1 MEQRPPSTAAS
12 STTASSTSS
21 AKSWPLPVNIA
32 RRHRAPTNP
41 FDTDPFEM
49 GSLSTSTSRA
59 ELYSPHS
66 TPPPT
71 ASSQRSTQSS
81 LRSTARQLATS
92 HVAPRAP
99 ATARLNG
106 VEHQLFL
113 FANLDQLSMAVL
125 RQRAMRLRD
134 VLEKPAKERNLAMPF
149 GAHGAPLPADRR
161 ILQAFILDAQLVLV
175 RLAGHDAKKEWSVSS
190 AFGAPADLTTVTSA
204 SLLEKNQWAERN
216 QHDVLTPL
224 GMGWQEAVAEGRIS
238 EAPLASPRM
247 ASYHQHHAGSGGG
260 AAAAGGAR
268 GGARSGSSCQASSSS
283 LRGSASAVSLAS
295 SAAYSSRPSTAPAP
309 PANHEGGGASSDECA
324 HGGASP
330 GERASPRYRQAE
342 ALPDVSLPVMR

>member
-1 MEQRPPSTAAS
+1 MEEEQRPPSTAAS
-12 STTASSTSS
+12 STGSTTASST
-21 AKSWPLPVNIA
+21 KSWPLPVNIA

-59 ELYSPHS
+59 ELYSPNS

-71 ASSQRSTQSS
+71 ASSNRSTQSS
-81 LRSTARQLATS
+81 LRSTAKQQ
-92 HVAPRAP
+92 APTAP
-99 ATARLNG
+99 ATVRLNG
-106 VEHQLFL
+106 ADHQTFL

-134 VLEKPAKERNLAMPF
+134 VLEKPAKERKVAMPF
-149 GAHGAPLPADRR
+149 GEHGAPLPADRR

-175 RLAGHDAKKEWSVSS
+175 RLAGHDAKKEWTVMS

-204 SLLEKNQWAERN
+204 SLLEKNQWSERD
-216 QHDVLTPL
+216 QTQVLTPL

-238 EAPLASPRM
+238 GAPLASPRM
-247 ASYHQHHAGSGGG
+247 APYHNN
-260 AAAAGGAR
+260 AAAAA
-268 GGARSGSSCQASSSS
+268 GGARSGSSCQQASSSS
-283 LRGSASAVSLAS
+283 LRGSASAASLAS
-295 SAAYSSRPSTAPAP
+295 STGYSSRPHTAPAP
-309 PANHEGGGASSDECA
+309 PANHEGGGAPSPERAGGGSSPS
-324 HGGASP
+324 GRGAS
-330 GERASPRYRQAE
+330 ARQQQAD